1 MGVPGRA
8 AGVARPRPAPTRP
21 SRAGGR
27 RLRLA
32 GGPGRCAGRVEVYVD
47 GAWSSVCR
55 DAWSLRDAAVVCR
68 QLRCGTALEAP
79 GPERFG
85 SGPGTPWAGAGG
97 CAGTEAA
104 LWDCPARRDC
114 GGGGGAAA
122 VCSGERGAGAA
133 VAVPPAVRSRER
145 PVPWQ
150 RCGHCA
156 RRAAAAEG
164 SWSCCTTA
172 RGAPSAPT
180 APWRTASPRPRP
192 PPCAASWAAEPR
204 GACTPSRIGARA
216 PPGWDGCAA
225 RKGAARSGAAPRRP
239 GARGPAGPP
248 GSRSWPAMRTEA
260 TWPAARPRAA
270 RIGTGTSAQV
280 ALPCPPPPLLGGPRG
295 ASRCPRCPRSCPA
308 GRCAAAH
315 RAVRAAGDAAEPGP
329 GCPGRADAPRSGSAC
344 RWGSLWDLSLLRTHG
359 DPVVTRVL
367 FAGPSQDAGSEAVY
381 EELDYSQE
389 PECWEGPSRAG
400 GSGFVP

>member
-1 MGVPGRA
+1 M
-8 AGVARPRPAPTRP
+8 
-21 SRAGGR
+21 
-27 RLRLA
+27 A

-104 LWDCPARRDC
+104 LWDCPARRGC

-239 GARGPAGPP
+239 GARGPAAPP